1 MQTDNL
7 KFLLKDWDFM
17 RILKL
22 GLAAWLGY
30 SAYIDHQPVIGI
42 LAFIVGIQAVLN
54 IGYGSSRGCSVPR
67 PNSTKSPSEVK
78 EVTYEEIR

>member
-7 KFLLKDWDFM
+7 KLLLKDWDFM

-30 SAYIDHQPVIGI
+30 
-42 LAFIVGIQAVLN
+42 
-54 IGYGSSRGCSVPR
+54 
-67 PNSTKSPSEVK
+67 
-78 EVTYEEIR
+78 